1 MPPALY
7 LVAAQFYQGGIMP
20 LPPGFTTVEIR
31 RPMLPR
37 LKEIRRKISA
47 ERNMDARNADV
58 IEYLLDEYQAR
69 HDGVPSNA

>member
-1 MPPALY
+1 
-7 LVAAQFYQGGIMP
+7 MP

-47 ERNMDARNADV
+47 ERNFDARNADV
-58 IEYLLDEYQAR
+58 IEYLLDEYSKDKEEVGSA
-69 HDGVPSNA
+69 A